1 MNSKEIAQRF
11 GFSWIYIRKLTLKAL
26 ESGKRFIT
34 LRGEKIAFSVTYTNT
49 GRGGKTYS
57 YTVVD
62 ESRLLKRKVKTQSI
76 DMSELPRID
85 FAKVG
90 LDEKLALVK
99 FIKRTNTSIR
109 SIVKAYEIAGEGKFG
124 TLQKRVQRWV
134 EAYERGGKKALLDKR
149 GGKRVQKI
157 DEELFYASLCKN
169 ANLWTYYARYAF
181 LEAKR
186 DKKAFNPFEP
196 AKNCSITYG
205 GFAKHF
211 NKAKSDPHVKAI
223 LSGVDAMSELEP
235 KFKIETNYPN
245 EMWEIDATS
254 LDVMVK
260 VPVIDGEIE
269 HFSKVESEEYVLK
282 RYALVGVV
290 DRHSKARVYMLN
302 RSDTSYADVRL
313 LEKAINRLGKPE
325 FIRGDNGKNYVSNH
339 FQEVLENLG
348 IEYIA
353 STPYKGSEKPFVE
366 RGFKSLQHSY
376 LFESL
381 PGYIG
386 HNTEDRKAIEN
397 QAVGKKLKAKNGAG
411 TQTNLKEKFL
421 WWWEAEMVL
430 DGLINH
436 LFKEGMRLHN
446 EMIQVSE
453 PIAHLHIL
461 LGKTHIRTLQ
471 AEGVYFDK
479 RYFINS
485 ELWNS
490 FDVGEKVEIYE
501 DIDDTNTI
509 YAKTDKGFLSLTNR
523 EKVSF
528 SVEEAKAI
536 KKAYKDRKI
545 KVLKEAVKKG
555 KTAAFD
561 ISEEITKEAMR
572 LSSLEA
578 PAVARVI
585 PSKKLKPANKKAK
598 KAFDELMVKQ
608 GYVANG

>member
-1 MNSKEIAQRF
+1 MNSKEVAELFDLSDR
-11 GFSWIYIRKLTLKAL
+11 YIKKLTQKAL
-26 ESGKRFIT
+26 ESGKKCIS
-34 LRGEKIAFSVTYTNT
+34 LKGKKIAFVIKS
-49 GRGGKTYS
+49 GRGGNSGKTYS
-57 YTVVD
+57 YTIAD
-62 ESRLLKRKVKTQSI
+62 ESRLLKSRVKRKSV
-76 DMSELPRID
+76 DMSELPRVD

-90 LDEKLALVK
+90 FEEKLALVK
-99 FIKRTNTSIR
+99 FIKKSNVSIR
-109 SIVKAYEIAGEGKFG
+109 RVAKVYEIDSAIGAD
-124 TLQKRVQRWV
+124 TLYKRIQRWV
-134 EAYERGGKKALLDKR
+134 EAYEKGGKKALFDKR
-149 GGKRVQKI
+149 GGKRVQKM
-157 DEELFYASLCKN
+157 DEDLFLSSICKRG
-169 ANLWTYYARYAF
+169 NLWTYYARYAL

-186 DKKAFNPFEP
+186 DKKVFDPFEP
-196 AKNCSITYG
+196 SKSCSITYA
-205 GFAKHF
+205 GFVKHF

-223 LSGVDAMSELEP
+223 LKGVDAMSELEP
-235 KFKIETNYPN
+235 KFLIETNYPN

-269 HFSKVESEEYVLK
+269 HFSKVESSEYVLK

-302 RSDTSYADVRL
+302 RSDTSYSDVRL
-313 LEKAINRLGKPE
+313 LKKAINRLGKPE

-339 FQEVLENLG
+339 FQEVLDNLG

-353 STPYKGSEKPFVE
+353 STPYKGSDKPFVE
-366 RGFKSLQHSY
+366 RGFRSLQHSY

-421 WWWEAEMVL
+421 WWWEAEVVL

-436 LFKEGMRLHN
+436 LFKEGMELHAQ
-446 EMIQVSE
+446 MVRVSE
-453 PIAHLHIL
+453 PIADLHIL
-461 LGKTHIRTLQ
+461 LGKTHLRTVQ

-479 RYFINS
+479 RYFISS
-485 ELWNS
+485 ELWNE
-490 FDVGEKVEIYE
+490 FDVGQKVEIYE

-509 YAKTDKGFLSLTNR
+509 YAKTKEGFISLGNR

-536 KKAYKDRKI
+536 KKAYKQRKI
-545 KVLKEAVKKG
+545 KVLKEAVKRG
-555 KTAAFD
+555 KAVADELGEEIAKEAIKLSTIKAVTAAK
-561 ISEEITKEAMR
+561 EI
-572 LSSLEA
+572 
-578 PAVARVI
+578 PA
-585 PSKKLKPANKKAK
+585 KKLKAVNKYKES
-598 KAFDELMVKQ
+598 FDELMASQ